1 MRPLASTPWARV
13 KSRDQELCEELR
25 DVIKA
30 NGFVESQLRYQQE
43 QREKLEQERIAEGH
57 QKLYDLAD
65 EMYAV
70 ACRYGFVERQS
81 NVNVRMDVDY
91 STSSLKVFGE
101 DAMPAPKSPVWKA
114 RKQNDA
120 GGRDHSPLGQ
130 PMPDPFEDHSPPTPS
145 PEESGAVTSEKPSL
159 EKSGA
164 VTDSQVVQPGDVAAS
179 SSAATS
185 ALSGS
190 GAVTDSQV
198 AQPSAVGCIR
208 RDHSHSHRRW
218 SMEAMEAMVT
228 IRIRSSDAVRS
239 YDRLNFKCP
248 DARIANRASI

>member
-1 MRPLASTPWARV
+1 MRPLASTPWARE
-13 KSRDQELCEELR
+13 SRENREFLESQLR

-30 NGFVESQLRYQQE
+30 NQQE

-198 AQPSAVGCIR
+198 AQPSAVAA
-208 RDHSHSHRRW
+208 SLSSWRRW
-218 SMEAMEAMVT
+218 SAEQLWLG
-228 IRIRSSDAVRS
+228 SYDAVRS

>member
-1 MRPLASTPWARV
+1 MRPLASTPWARE
-13 KSRDQELCEELR
+13 SRDQKLCEELR
-25 DVIKA
+25 RHGIKA
-30 NGFVESQLRYQQE
+30 NGFVASQWRYQQE

-198 AQPSAVGCIR
+198 AQPSAVAA
-208 RDHSHSHRRW
+208 SLSSWRRW
-218 SMEAMEAMVT
+218 STEQLWLG
-228 IRIRSSDAVRS
+228 SYDAVRS

>member
-30 NGFVESQLRYQQE
+30 NGFLESQLRYQQE

-208 RDHSHSHRRW
+208 RDHSHSWRRW
-218 SMEAMEAMVT
+218 STEQLWLG
-228 IRIRSSDAVRS
+228 SYDAVRS

>member
-1 MRPLASTPWARV
+1 MRPLASTPWARE
-13 KSRDQELCEELR
+13 SRDQELCEELR

-30 NGFVESQLRYQQE
+30 NGFVKSTFVRYQQE

-57 QKLYDLAD
+57 QKLSDLAD

-130 PMPDPFEDHSPPTPS
+130 PMPDPFEDHSPPTPP

-198 AQPSAVGCIR
+198 AQPSAVAA
-208 RDHSHSHRRW
+208 SLSSWRRW
-218 SMEAMEAMVT
+218 STEQLWLG
-228 IRIRSSDAVRS
+228 S
-239 YDRLNFKCP
+239 YVENDRLNFKCP

>member
-1 MRPLASTPWARV
+1 MS
-13 KSRDQELCEELR
+13 
-25 DVIKA
+25 
-30 NGFVESQLRYQQE
+30 
-43 QREKLEQERIAEGH
+43 
-57 QKLYDLAD
+57 
-65 EMYAV
+65 
-70 ACRYGFVERQS
+70 
-81 NVNVRMDVDY
+81 
-91 STSSLKVFGE
+91 
-101 DAMPAPKSPVWKA
+101 MP
-114 RKQNDA
+114 
-120 GGRDHSPLGQ
+120 
-130 PMPDPFEDHSPPTPS
+130 
-145 PEESGAVTSEKPSL
+145 SGALALGVL
-159 EKSGA
+159 
-164 VTDSQVVQPGDVAAS
+164 VAAS

-198 AQPSAVGCIR
+198 AQPSAVGGCIR

>member
-13 KSRDQELCEELR
+13 KSRDQERCEELR
-25 DVIKA
+25 EHNKA

-164 VTDSQVVQPGDVAAS
+164 VTDSQVFVQPGDVAAS

-208 RDHSHSHRRW
+208 RDHSHSWRRW
-218 SMEAMEAMVT
+218 STEQLWLG
-228 IRIRSSDAVRS
+228 S
-239 YDRLNFKCP
+239 YVENGRLNFQCP

>member
-1 MRPLASTPWARV
+1 MT
-13 KSRDQELCEELR
+13 
-25 DVIKA
+25 
-30 NGFVESQLRYQQE
+30 
-43 QREKLEQERIAEGH
+43 GH
-57 QKLYDLAD
+57 NLHN
-65 EMYAV
+65 M
-70 ACRYGFVERQS
+70 S
-81 NVNVRMDVDY
+81 
-91 STSSLKVFGE
+91 
-101 DAMPAPKSPVWKA
+101 MP
-114 RKQNDA
+114 
-120 GGRDHSPLGQ
+120 
-130 PMPDPFEDHSPPTPS
+130 
-145 PEESGAVTSEKPSL
+145 SGALALGVL
-159 EKSGA
+159 
-164 VTDSQVVQPGDVAAS
+164 VAAS

-218 SMEAMEAMVT
+218 CMEAMEAMVT

>member
-1 MRPLASTPWARV
+1 MRPLASTPWARE
-13 KSRDQELCEELR
+13 SRDQELCEELR

-30 NGFVESQLRYQQE
+30 NGFLESQLRYQQE

-198 AQPSAVGCIR
+198 AQPSAVAA
-208 RDHSHSHRRW
+208 SLSSWRRW
-218 SMEAMEAMVT
+218 STEQLWLG
-228 IRIRSSDAVRS
+228 SYDAVRS

>member
-1 MRPLASTPWARV
+1 MRPLASTPWARE
-13 KSRDQELCEELR
+13 SRENREFLESQLR

-30 NGFVESQLRYQQE
+30 NQQE

-57 QKLYDLAD
+57 QKLSDLAD

-198 AQPSAVGCIR
+198 AQPSAVAA
-208 RDHSHSHRRW
+208 SLSSWRRW
-218 SMEAMEAMVT
+218 SAEQLWLG
-228 IRIRSSDAVRS
+228 SYDAVRS

>member
-1 MRPLASTPWARV
+1 MRPLASTPWARE
-13 KSRDQELCEELR
+13 SRENREFLESQLR

-30 NGFVESQLRYQQE
+30 NQQE

-198 AQPSAVGCIR
+198 AQPSAVAA
-208 RDHSHSHRRW
+208 SLSSWRRW
-218 SMEAMEAMVT
+218 STEQLWLG
-228 IRIRSSDAVRS
+228 SYDAVRS

>member
-25 DVIKA
+25 EHNKA

-198 AQPSAVGCIR
+198 AQPSAVAA
-208 RDHSHSHRRW
+208 SLSSWRRW
-218 SMEAMEAMVT
+218 STEQLWLG
-228 IRIRSSDAVRS
+228 SYDAVRS

>member
-30 NGFVESQLRYQQE
+30 NGFVKFTFVRYQQE

-198 AQPSAVGCIR
+198 AQPSAVAA
-208 RDHSHSHRRW
+208 SLSSWRRW
-218 SMEAMEAMVT
+218 STEQLWLG
-228 IRIRSSDAVRS
+228 SYDAVRS

-248 DARIANRASI
+248 DARIANRASICCGESRAR

>member
-1 MRPLASTPWARV
+1 
-13 KSRDQELCEELR
+13 
-25 DVIKA
+25 
-30 NGFVESQLRYQQE
+30 
-43 QREKLEQERIAEGH
+43 
-57 QKLYDLAD
+57 
-65 EMYAV
+65 
-70 ACRYGFVERQS
+70 
-81 NVNVRMDVDY
+81 
-91 STSSLKVFGE
+91 
-101 DAMPAPKSPVWKA
+101 
-114 RKQNDA
+114 
-120 GGRDHSPLGQ
+120 
-130 PMPDPFEDHSPPTPS
+130 MPDPFEDHSPPTPS

-198 AQPSAVGCIR
+198 AQPGDVAASL
-208 RDHSHSHRRW
+208 SSWRRW
-218 SMEAMEAMVT
+218 SAEQLWLG
-228 IRIRSSDAVRS
+228 SYDAVRS

>member
-30 NGFVESQLRYQQE
+30 NGFLESQLRYQQE

-57 QKLYDLAD
+57 QKLSDLAD

-120 GGRDHSPLGQ
+120 GGWDHSPLG
-130 PMPDPFEDHSPPTPS
+130 
-145 PEESGAVTSEKPSL
+145 
-159 EKSGA
+159 
-164 VTDSQVVQPGDVAAS
+164 
-179 SSAATS
+179 
-185 ALSGS
+185 
-190 GAVTDSQV
+190 
-198 AQPSAVGCIR
+198 
-208 RDHSHSHRRW
+208 
-218 SMEAMEAMVT
+218 
-228 IRIRSSDAVRS
+228 
-239 YDRLNFKCP
+239 
-248 DARIANRASI
+248 

>member
-1 MRPLASTPWARV
+1 MRPLASTPWARE
-13 KSRDQELCEELR
+13 SRDQELCEELR

-30 NGFVESQLRYQQE
+30 NGFVASQWRYQQE

-198 AQPSAVGCIR
+198 AQPSAVAA
-208 RDHSHSHRRW
+208 SLSSWRRW
-218 SMEAMEAMVT
+218 STEQLWLG
-228 IRIRSSDAVRS
+228 SYDAVRS